1 VTEYKHQQ
9 VGIGFPVYCTDRDAS
24 AVRMLMRAVRVG
36 KMRMFADKNTML
48 HLMCGDSILH
58 HIRRPQ
64 YATDPAE
71 LRWMADIAAGDDVWG
86 A

>member
-9 VGIGFPVYCTDRDAS
+9 VGIGFPVYCTDRDA
-24 AVRMLMRAVRVG
+24 AANIMLLWALKQYARRE
-36 KMRMFADKNTML
+36 MFFGSLWPPIKF
-48 HLMCGDSILH
+48 
-58 HIRRPQ
+58 RRPQ
-64 YATDPAE
+64 YSTDPAE

>member
-9 VGIGFPVYCTDRDAS
+9 VGIGFPVYCTDRDAVANIMLLWALTQYAEREMIFGCLYS
-24 AVRMLMRAVRVG
+24 PVR
-36 KMRMFADKNTML
+36 F
-48 HLMCGDSILH
+48 
-58 HIRRPQ
+58 RRPQ
-64 YATDPAE
+64 YSTDPAE

>member
-24 AVRMLMRAVRVG
+24 AVEMLMWAAEQDRQYMMLKRAFLMSPYNNPLPRRRV
-36 KMRMFADKNTML
+36 F
-48 HLMCGDSILH
+48 
-58 HIRRPQ
+58 
-64 YATDPAE
+64 ATDPAE